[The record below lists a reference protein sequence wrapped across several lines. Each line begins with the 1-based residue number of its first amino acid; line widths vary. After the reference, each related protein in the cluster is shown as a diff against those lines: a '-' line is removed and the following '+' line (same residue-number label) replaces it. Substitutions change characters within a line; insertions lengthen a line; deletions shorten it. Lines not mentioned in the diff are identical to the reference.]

1 MFGDFFDTSAS
12 LPTINEKETETE
24 TKSFELQSYDE
35 YLSEENKTK
44 KKPKHTQK
52 PKEKDDDLLK
62 ILVYKTNKQDIK
74 VRPLQ
79 EQNIIPRHP
88 FRLLMV
94 GSSGSGKSMNL
105 VNLMSRAH
113 FYGRT
118 NPSEPKSSYFNLV
131 WLFSPTAE
139 GGDDLVEHLELEQK
153 RIITDESLFYPTLEH
168 ILKIQKGLIEK
179 NGLDKSP
186 KILLIFDDCQSAEK
200 FLRSDNFIKIFIA
213 GRHYN
218 ISIIACGQSWTKFQ
232 RATRLQASNIML
244 YPSSGSEVELLVDE
258 YTPPNKTKNDMRRLV
273 AHATKDPFNF
283 LHINNQVPIKDR
295 YRKNLD
301 TLLSID

>member
-1 MFGDFFDTSAS
+1 MFGDFDQFNAA
-12 LPTINEKETETE
+12 PPKEEEPTE
-24 TKSFELQSYDE
+24 TKSFDLQTYED
-35 YLSEENKTK
+35 YMAEENKIK
-44 KKPKHTQK
+44 KKPTTEK
-52 PKEKDDDLLK
+52 PKEKDNEMLK

-94 GSSGSGKSMNL
+94 GRSGSGKSMNL
-105 VNLMSRAH
+105 VNLMTRSH

-118 NPSEPKSSYFNLV
+118 KPNDEKSGYFNLV
-131 WLFSPTAE
+131 FLFSPTAE
-139 GGDDLVEHLELEQK
+139 GGDDLVDHLDLPPN
-153 RIITDESLFYPTLEH
+153 RIITEEKLFYPTLEH
-168 ILKIQKGLIEK
+168 ILKTQKGIIEK
-179 NGLDKSP
+179 TGLDKSP

-218 ISIIACGQSWTKFQ
+218 ISIVACGQSWTKFQ

-301 TLLSID
+301 TVISID